1 MSISINFDEI
11 DITKMFE
18 SIIQHHNKE
27 ELIKLLTP
35 IIYASAEGSKYFIK
49 LMNFGKLPEI
59 IQNGT
64 LCKIDVSYI
73 SYGESRELLKNNNL
87 IDIDDNII
95 VTIDEFRGFHEY
107 SPYCVKYRA
116 VKKNGDFYTEKTYA
130 SSDKLSVIDDI

>member
-1 MSISINFDEI
+1 MSISINFDET

-35 IIYASAEGSKYFIK
+35 LLCTSSEGSKYFIK
-49 LMNFGKLPEI
+49 LMHFGKLPEI

-64 LCKIDVSYI
+64 LCKIDVSYV

-87 IDIDDNII
+87 IDIDNNVVVTVDN
-95 VTIDEFRGFHEY
+95 FRGFHEY

-116 VKKNGDFYTEKTYA
+116 IKENGDFYTETTYVA
-130 SSDKLSVIDDI
+130 SDKLNVIDEI